1 MTEPKDNIGRFIIAT
16 IAYQT
21 GNDSWVDEF
30 QAWYKPKKWFHS
42 RRAACAFVAEK
53 ICELQEQIK
62 KNEKEKNYVPKN

>member
-1 MTEPKDNIGRFIIAT
+1 MTEPKDNTGDLIVLDIAFI
-16 IAYQT
+16 T

-30 QAWYKPKKWFHS
+30 QAWYKHEKWFSS
-42 RRAACAFVAEK
+42 RRAACAFIAQK